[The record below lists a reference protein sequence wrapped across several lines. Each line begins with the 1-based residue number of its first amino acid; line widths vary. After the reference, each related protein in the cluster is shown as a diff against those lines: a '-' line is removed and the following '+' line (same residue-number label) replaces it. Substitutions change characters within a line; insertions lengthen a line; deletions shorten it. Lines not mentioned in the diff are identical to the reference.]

1 MAEQPG
7 TAAVATLGYAQQQ
20 AVGVQPGRGGIQ
32 AVQQF
37 GHEGVKVERLD
48 TSTSDLMMQL
58 GAKLLE
64 PKIKEVQSQQFLQGA
79 QRAAQGEALTD
90 IVNEQPWYTRIFG
103 PSSSA
108 QGARTI
114 AQMKGI
120 DDYVTAIQSEMPT
133 LQKLSSQEFGKQI
146 TEKMGQ
152 FLTGDSIADAAIQT
166 KMVEAIG
173 PLTKAHTKANYKW
186 TQDTMQQGIVGYM
199 ISGASKL
206 QTQAQQMLDGTLS
219 AKDYGDIK
227 ASFVGN
233 LMPMEGQS
241 PESYWSGIETA
252 TIDALANGRHHA
264 ANAVFD
270 SGVFAS
276 APPEVRK
283 KLIDARHTYEART
296 QETAGFAEYGP
307 MIGQL
312 QGLARSGQLTGNQI
326 VEQVDKINADYN
338 IRYGVNRPLFK
349 RDELVSLISGNI
361 NAIYTRQDAD
371 QRAMR
376 TEERSD
382 RREALKEGAK
392 IEVEARRQGQLMQL
406 LQAGA
411 GNMAAV
417 AGYTGDEINRGVFKG
432 AMVIEQA
439 GGNVGEYL
447 VRQYNSGGEHVNSL
461 YQNQMKAG
469 MRAAVMEGHSGESF
483 NKAYGLYRQLAAE
496 TGGKAAAKAYLG
508 DDGVRMMK
516 YDSIVQQGKIAPEV
530 AYQLA
535 FGEPLDKSRKS
546 SDKKIG
552 ESIVSAVSDDQPG
565 MFGKLFNSSVPLT
578 AQSQRVL
585 TTAVAENYDMFVQ
598 NANMSDKQAMAVALD
613 VAKKDL
619 DVVGQY
625 IYTKGESRRPVY
637 EMIGADEKAA
647 GRAFTELL
655 SKKARASGVKV
666 ELAGEQA
673 PNDLIGGVRST
684 ADFVTMGALP
694 AISRWWER
702 RSDEPDVMIMRLP
715 DQNGVGMFGVTITT
729 PDGRQ
734 AQFPMDTAELRTH
747 YEKSS
752 KFK

>member
-1 MAEQPG
+1 MAEPG
-7 TAAVATLGYAQQQ
+7 TAAIQSLGFATQQ
-20 AVGVQPGRGGIQ
+20 AIGVRPGQGGIQ
-32 AVQQF
+32 AVQQQM
-37 GHEGVKVERLD
+37 GSTGIRPQQQD
-48 TSTSDLMMQL
+48 TSTQDLLMQL
-58 GAKLLE
+58 GGKLLE
-64 PKIKEVQSQQFLQGA
+64 PKIQQIQQQKYLEGA
-79 QRAAQGEALTD
+79 QRVAQGEALKD
-90 IVNEQPWYTRIFG
+90 IVDEQPWYASIFG
-103 PSSSA
+103 PSSSV

-114 AQMKGI
+114 AQMKGV
-120 DDYVTAIQSEMPT
+120 DDYITSIQNDMPN
-133 LQKLSSQEFGKQI
+133 LQKLGSAEFGKQI
-146 TEKMGQ
+146 TSRMSS
-152 FLTGDSIADAAIQT
+152 FLTGDAVADAAIQT
-166 KMVEAIG
+166 KMVESLG
-173 PLTKAHTKANYKW
+173 SLTKAHTKANFKY
-186 TQDTMQQGIVGYM
+186 TQDTMQQSMVGYM
-199 ISGASKL
+199 IGGAEKL
-206 QTQAQQMLDGTLS
+206 QAQAKQQLDGTMS
-219 AKDYGDIK
+219 EKDFAEVK
-227 ASFVGN
+227 AGFVGN
-233 LMPMEGQS
+233 LMPMEGQT
-241 PESYWSGIETA
+241 PESYWGGIEAA
-252 TIDALANGRHHA
+252 TIDALANGNHHA
-264 ANAVFD
+264 ANVIFD

-276 APPEVRK
+276 APAEVRK

-326 VEQVDKINADYN
+326 VAQVDKINADYN

-371 QRAMR
+371 SRALR
-376 TEERSD
+376 TEARAD
-382 RREALKEGAK
+382 RREGLKLDAKVKTEALKQA
-392 IEVEARRQGQLMQL
+392 QLMQL
-406 LQAGA
+406 IQAGA
-411 GNMAAV
+411 GNMATV
-417 AGYTGDEINRGVFKG
+417 AGFTGDEVNRGVYKG
-432 AMVIEQA
+432 ATVIEQA
-439 GGNVGEYL
+439 GGNVGEFL
-447 VRQYNSGGEHVNSL
+447 VRQYNNGGEHVNSL
-461 YQNQMKAG
+461 YQNQMQAG
-469 MRAAVMEGHSGESF
+469 MRAAKMEGHSGQAF
-483 NKAYGLYRQLAAE
+483 NKSYGLYRQLAAE
-496 TGGKAAAKAYLG
+496 SGGKAAALAYLG
-508 DDGVRMMK
+508 DDGVKMMK

-535 FGEPLDKSRKS
+535 FGEALDKSRKS
-546 SDKKIG
+546 SDKKVG
-552 ESIVSAVSDDQPG
+552 EALIKAVSSDQPG
-565 MFGKLFNSSVPLT
+565 IFGRMFESKVPLT
-578 AQSQRVL
+578 EQSQRVL
-585 TTAVAENYDMFVQ
+585 TTAVAENYDMLVQ

-666 ELAGEQA
+666 ALAGEQA